1 MLMRTQ
7 PTLSFGLLD
16 KKPEEVFEV
25 FLQPGE
31 WYWGDADTRIRTI
44 LGSCVAVTIW
54 HPAKQMGGM
63 CHILL
68 PQRHVSHKE
77 KNEAV
82 SGKSGKYADEAIALM
97 MEEMAKCKIRPQDCQ
112 VKVFGGSNMFPQL
125 QINQK
130 NHIGD
135 RNLHAVLMHLA
146 EYGFHVHANH
156 YGGEDSRYIIFD
168 IWSGFAW
175 VKSKA

>member
-7 PTLSFGLLD
+7 PAFNVGSLD

-31 WYWGDADTRIRTI
+31 FYWGDADTRIRTI

-54 HPAKQMGGM
+54 HPKKQVGGM
-63 CHILL
+63 CHIIL
-68 PQRHVSHKE
+68 PQRCESHKKSHAGEE
-77 KNEAV
+77 KSA
-82 SGKSGKYADEAIALM
+82 KYADEAISLM
-97 MEEMAKCKIRPQDCQ
+97 MYEMNKIKVRPKDCQ

-125 QINQK
+125 HINQK
-130 NHIGD
+130 QNIGD

-146 EYGFHVHANH
+146 DNGFQVSANH

>member
-7 PTLSFGLLD
+7 PAFNVGSLD

-31 WYWGDADTRIRTI
+31 FYWGDADTRIRTI

-54 HPAKQMGGM
+54 HPKKQVGGM
-63 CHILL
+63 CHIIL
-68 PQRHVSHKE
+68 PQRCATHKRQ
-77 KNEAV
+77 A
-82 SGKSGKYADEAIALM
+82 SADKSAKYADEAITLM
-97 MEEMAKCKIRPQDCQ
+97 MDEMAKIKVRPRDCQ
-112 VKVFGGSNMFPQL
+112 VKVFGGSNMFPKL
-125 QINQK
+125 HIDHKHN
-130 NHIGD
+130 IGD

-146 EYGFHVHANH
+146 DNDFMVSANH